1 MISKPFTALTI
12 VVRQLS
18 IIQLLNIGPWTGCTD
33 IIRKLVR
40 NAKSHISS
48 QTTGQKFWDGDQQSV
63 ILPTPQAIQIY
74 TKIWELL
81 S

>member
-1 MISKPFTALTI
+1 MISEPFTALTI

-18 IIQLLNIGPWTGCTD
+18 IIQFLNIGPWTDCTD
-33 IIRKLVR
+33 IIRKLIR
-40 NAKSHISS
+40 NAESHTSS
-48 QTTGQKFWDGDQQSV
+48 QTTGQKFWDGGQQSV